1 MRPFDQSDLSH
12 VIDKSIK
19 WFKLHRFLS
28 GEYLLIVLRISHQT
42 SRMSFRM
49 CAHRIPAG
57 AKVVK
62 IDRIAR
68 RIEWTKTKA
77 TNCSCWH
84 VFFKCFCCKKIWE
97 NHQKWVLEGSKKIQG
112 TMTYPQRIDE
122 RLLRGVRF
130 VGSAGTP
137 VSTERPS
144 SSLS

>member
-84 VFFKCFCCKKIWE
+84 VFFNVFVAKKYGKTIRNGFLKDQKKYRVPWLTHKELMSDCFGGY
-97 NHQKWVLEGSKKIQG
+97 VLLVRLV
-112 TMTYPQRIDE
+112 PQSQRN
-122 RLLRGVRF
+122 V
-130 VGSAGTP
+130 P
-137 VSTERPS
+137 VHH
-144 SSLS
+144 